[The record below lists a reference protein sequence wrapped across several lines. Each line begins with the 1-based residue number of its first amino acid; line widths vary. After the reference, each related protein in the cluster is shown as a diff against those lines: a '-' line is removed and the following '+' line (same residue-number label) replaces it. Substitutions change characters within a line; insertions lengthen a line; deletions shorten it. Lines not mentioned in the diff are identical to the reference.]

1 MTNFK
6 DGKLEMDEI
15 LEIKKE
21 VEKGNTDKVLNLMDR
36 KELETLKDKIIDK
49 EIDFKKSNIENIR
62 K

>member
-15 LEIKKE
+15 
-21 VEKGNTDKVLNLMDR
+21 
-36 KELETLKDKIIDK
+36 LETLKDKIIDK

>member
-36 KELETLKDKIIDK
+36 KELEKLKEKIIDK